1 MAKVQDGVN
10 NETITY
16 TYDLADRLVQIQN
29 SNLFKTKYTY
39 DNNSNVNSRK
49 YLLNELEETINYKYD
64 RDNRINYLSLSNA
77 KDLFYHYDR
86 LSRIVKKELRS
97 GENTYITEYE
107 YENTD
112 TSNRTTT
119 SIETVKNGTEE
130 LNYTYDAKGNI
141 ETISEGEV
149 QTHKYYYDSLDQLIR
164 EDNKKLNKTITYT
177 YDTGGNLLNKKEY
190 AYTESNLGEETGT
203 INYSYENT
211 NWKDQLTSY
220 NGKAIIYDNIGNPLT
235 YDGNTYTWQNGRQLA
250 GISNTA
256 KEQTITYK
264 YNDEGIRTEKV
275 VNGIASK
282 YYLEGTKV
290 IYEMTGTNLSYYQYD
305 EQGNIIGM
313 QYNGTQYYYI
323 KNLQGDIIGILDNEL
338 NQVVKYDYDSWGKVI
353 AITDATGTEIT
364 DQSHIG
370 NINPY
375 RYRSYRYDRETG
387 LYYLQS
393 RYYNPEWGRFLNA
406 DGYITGIAIGNNL
419 YAYCCNNPINYYDPY
434 GEIAVTSSM
443 LLLLLGIAMGAYML
457 SQVDVDLSWIDFST
471 PSSSKSSATNDE
483 TVASEIVI
491 AGIAGAGGIDGQEDV
506 EFNSRLNSK
515 TYSNKGYKSFY
526 QVKKA
531 IGSPGQGREWHHIV
545 EQSQIKKSGF
555 DVQMIQNPKNLI
567 SIDKG
572 IHRKISGYYNSIDIR
587 LKSGIKVRDWLAGQ
601 SYEAQ
606 YEFGIKVL
614 KMFGGI

>member
-177 YDTGGNLLNKKEY
+177 YDTGGNLLHKKEY
-190 AYTESNLGEETGT
+190 DYTESTLGEETGT

-220 NGKAIIYDNIGNPLT
+220 NGKAITYDNIGNPLT
-235 YDGNTYTWQNGRQLA
+235 YDGNTYTWQNGRQLT

-364 DQSHIG
+364 DQTHIG
-370 NINPY
+370 HINPY

-406 DGYITGIAIGNNL
+406 DGLVATGQEPLGHNM
-419 YAYCCNNPINYYDPY
+419 YSYSYNNPINLTDKN
-434 GEIAVTSSM
+434 GN
-443 LLLLLGIAMGAYML
+443 
-457 SQVDVDLSWIDFST
+457 
-471 PSSSKSSATNDE
+471 SA
-483 TVASEIVI
+483 I
-491 AGIAGAGGIDGQEDV
+491 AGILISLGSLVLKPAIAVGISILLAGGAYVGNKAKETVSEKIEESMNERNTVVYKLVDEQEKV
-506 EFNSRLNSK
+506 Q
-515 TYSNKGYKSFY
+515 Y
-526 QVKKA
+526 V
-531 IGSPGQGREWHHIV
+531 GRT
-545 EQSQIKKSGF
+545 K
-555 DVQMIQNPKNLI
+555 NPKTRAEN
-567 SIDKG
+567 
-572 IHRKISGYYNSIDIR
+572 HRKNPARAHLRFEKVEGMYTPIEARGLEQLLIMHYSTLNRNNPTNNQINGIRWDHPYYASFI
-587 LKSGIKVRDWLAGQ
+587 AA
-601 SYEAQ
+601 AQ
-606 YEFGIKVL
+606 MVFPESETYVGP
-614 KMFGGI
+614 

>member
-1 MAKVQDGVN
+1 MAKVQDGIN

-177 YDTGGNLLNKKEY
+177 YDTGGNLLHKKEY
-190 AYTESNLGEETGT
+190 DYTESTLGEETGT

-211 NWKDQLTSY
+211 NWKDQLTNY
-220 NGKAIIYDNIGNPLT
+220 NGKAITYDNIGNPLT
-235 YDGNTYTWQNGRQLA
+235 YDGNTYTWQNGRQLT

-364 DQSHIG
+364 DQTHIG
-370 NINPY
+370 HINPY

-406 DGYITGIAIGNNL
+406 DGLVATGQEPLGHNM
-419 YAYCCNNPINYYDPY
+419 YSYSYNNPINLTDKN
-434 GEIAVTSSM
+434 GN
-443 LLLLLGIAMGAYML
+443 
-457 SQVDVDLSWIDFST
+457 
-471 PSSSKSSATNDE
+471 SA
-483 TVASEIVI
+483 I
-491 AGIAGAGGIDGQEDV
+491 AGILISLGSLVLKPAIAVGISILLAGGAYVGNKAKETVSEKIEESMNERNTVVYKLVDEQEKV
-506 EFNSRLNSK
+506 Q
-515 TYSNKGYKSFY
+515 Y
-526 QVKKA
+526 V
-531 IGSPGQGREWHHIV
+531 GRT
-545 EQSQIKKSGF
+545 K
-555 DVQMIQNPKNLI
+555 NPKTRAEN
-567 SIDKG
+567 
-572 IHRKISGYYNSIDIR
+572 HRKNPARAHLRFEKVEGMYTPIEARGLEQLLIMHYSTLNRNNPTNNQINGIRWDHPYYASFI
-587 LKSGIKVRDWLAGQ
+587 AA
-601 SYEAQ
+601 AQ
-606 YEFGIKVL
+606 MVFPESETYVGP
-614 KMFGGI
+614 

>member
-177 YDTGGNLLNKKEY
+177 YDTGGNLLHKKEY
-190 AYTESNLGEETGT
+190 AYTESTLGEETGT
-203 INYSYENT
+203 VNYSYENT

-220 NGKAIIYDNIGNPLT
+220 NGKAITYDNIGNPLT

-483 TVASEIVI
+483 TVASGIVI

-526 QVKKA
+526 QVKKSNWFTRTGKRMA
-531 IGSPGQGREWHHIV
+531 SYSRTITN
-545 EQSQIKKSGF
+545 KK
-555 DVQMIQNPKNLI
+555 
-567 SIDKG
+567 
-572 IHRKISGYYNSIDIR
+572 IR
-587 LKSGIKVRDWLAGQ
+587 I
-601 SYEAQ
+601 
-606 YEFGIKVL
+606 
-614 KMFGGI
+614 

>member
-112 TSNRTTT
+112 TPNRTTT

-177 YDTGGNLLNKKEY
+177 YDTGGNLLHKKEY
-190 AYTESNLGEETGT
+190 AYTESTLGEETGT
-203 INYSYENT
+203 VNYSYENT

-220 NGKAIIYDNIGNPLT
+220 NGKAITYDNIGNPLT
-235 YDGNTYTWQNGRQLA
+235 YDGNTYTWQNGRQLT

-256 KEQTITYK
+256 KEQTITL
-264 YNDEGIRTEKV
+264 V
-275 VNGIASK
+275 
-282 YYLEGTKV
+282 
-290 IYEMTGTNLSYYQYD
+290 
-305 EQGNIIGM
+305 
-313 QYNGTQYYYI
+313 
-323 KNLQGDIIGILDNEL
+323 
-338 NQVVKYDYDSWGKVI
+338 
-353 AITDATGTEIT
+353 
-364 DQSHIG
+364 
-370 NINPY
+370 
-375 RYRSYRYDRETG
+375 
-387 LYYLQS
+387 
-393 RYYNPEWGRFLNA
+393 
-406 DGYITGIAIGNNL
+406 
-419 YAYCCNNPINYYDPY
+419 
-434 GEIAVTSSM
+434 
-443 LLLLLGIAMGAYML
+443 
-457 SQVDVDLSWIDFST
+457 
-471 PSSSKSSATNDE
+471 
-483 TVASEIVI
+483 
-491 AGIAGAGGIDGQEDV
+491 
-506 EFNSRLNSK
+506 
-515 TYSNKGYKSFY
+515 
-526 QVKKA
+526 
-531 IGSPGQGREWHHIV
+531 
-545 EQSQIKKSGF
+545 
-555 DVQMIQNPKNLI
+555 LI
-567 SIDKG
+567 
-572 IHRKISGYYNSIDIR
+572 
-587 LKSGIKVRDWLAGQ
+587 
-601 SYEAQ
+601 
-606 YEFGIKVL
+606 
-614 KMFGGI
+614 

>member
-64 RDNRINYLSLSNA
+64 RDNRINYLSLANA

-220 NGKAIIYDNIGNPLT
+220 NGKAITYDNIGNPLT

-457 SQVDVDLSWIDFST
+457 S
-471 PSSSKSSATNDE
+471 
-483 TVASEIVI
+483 
-491 AGIAGAGGIDGQEDV
+491 
-506 EFNSRLNSK
+506 R
-515 TYSNKGYKSFY
+515 
-526 QVKKA
+526 
-531 IGSPGQGREWHHIV
+531 
-545 EQSQIKKSGF
+545 
-555 DVQMIQNPKNLI
+555 
-567 SIDKG
+567 
-572 IHRKISGYYNSIDIR
+572 
-587 LKSGIKVRDWLAGQ
+587 
-601 SYEAQ
+601 
-606 YEFGIKVL
+606 
-614 KMFGGI
+614 

>member
-49 YLLNELEETINYKYD
+49 YLLNELEETI
-64 RDNRINYLSLSNA
+64 
-77 KDLFYHYDR
+77 
-86 LSRIVKKELRS
+86 
-97 GENTYITEYE
+97 
-107 YENTD
+107 
-112 TSNRTTT
+112 
-119 SIETVKNGTEE
+119 
-130 LNYTYDAKGNI
+130 
-141 ETISEGEV
+141 
-149 QTHKYYYDSLDQLIR
+149 
-164 EDNKKLNKTITYT
+164 TYT
-177 YDTGGNLLNKKEY
+177 YDNGGNLLNKKEY

-220 NGKAIIYDNIGNPLT
+220 NGKAITYDNIGNPLT
-235 YDGNTYTWQNGRQLA
+235 YDGNTYTWQNGRQLT

-406 DGYITGIAIGNNL
+406 DGLVATGQEPLGHNM
-419 YAYCCNNPINYYDPY
+419 YSYSYNNPINLTDKN
-434 GEIAVTSSM
+434 GN
-443 LLLLLGIAMGAYML
+443 
-457 SQVDVDLSWIDFST
+457 
-471 PSSSKSSATNDE
+471 SA
-483 TVASEIVI
+483 I
-491 AGIAGAGGIDGQEDV
+491 AGILISLGSLVLKPAIAVGISILLAGGAYVGNKAKETVSEKIEESMNERNTVVYKLVDEQEKV
-506 EFNSRLNSK
+506 Q
-515 TYSNKGYKSFY
+515 Y
-526 QVKKA
+526 V
-531 IGSPGQGREWHHIV
+531 GRT
-545 EQSQIKKSGF
+545 K
-555 DVQMIQNPKNLI
+555 NPKTRAEN
-567 SIDKG
+567 
-572 IHRKISGYYNSIDIR
+572 HRKNPARAHLRFEKVEGMYTPIEARGLEQLLIMHYSTLNRNNPTNNQINGIRWDHPYYASFI
-587 LKSGIKVRDWLAGQ
+587 AA
-601 SYEAQ
+601 AQ
-606 YEFGIKVL
+606 MVFPESETYVGP
-614 KMFGGI
+614 

>member
-1 MAKVQDGVN
+1 M
-10 NETITY
+10 
-16 TYDLADRLVQIQN
+16 
-29 SNLFKTKYTY
+29 
-39 DNNSNVNSRK
+39 
-49 YLLNELEETINYKYD
+49 LNELEETINYKYD

-107 YENTD
+107 YENTE
-112 TSNRTTT
+112 TQNRTTT
-119 SIETVKNGTEE
+119 SIGTVKNGTEE

-177 YDTGGNLLNKKEY
+177 YDTGGNLLHKKEY
-190 AYTESNLGEETGT
+190 AYTESTLGEETGT

-211 NWKDQLTSY
+211 NWKDQLTNY
-220 NGKAIIYDNIGNPLT
+220 NGKAITYDNIGNPLT
-235 YDGNTYTWQNGRQLA
+235 YDGNTYTWQNGRQLT

-406 DGYITGIAIGNNL
+406 DGYITGVSIGNNL

-483 TVASEIVI
+483 TVASGIVI

-572 IHRKISGYYNSIDIR
+572 IHRKISGHYNTTTFGFTKGLS
-587 LKSGIKVRDWLAGQ
+587 VRNWLAGQ
-601 SYEAQ
+601 SYQAQ
-606 YEFGIKVL
+606 YDYGIGIL
-614 KMFGGI
+614 KKFGGI

>member
-64 RDNRINYLSLSNA
+64 RDNRINYLSLANA

-177 YDTGGNLLNKKEY
+177 YDNGGNLLNKKEY

-203 INYSYENT
+203 INYSYENI

-220 NGKAIIYDNIGNPLT
+220 NGKAITYDNIGNPLT

-290 IYEMTGTNLSYYQYD
+290 IYEMTGRNLSYYQYD

-364 DQSHIG
+364 DQTHIG
-370 NINPY
+370 HINPY

-406 DGYITGIAIGNNL
+406 DGLVATGQEPLGHNM
-419 YAYCCNNPINYYDPY
+419 YSYSYNNPINLTDKN
-434 GEIAVTSSM
+434 GN
-443 LLLLLGIAMGAYML
+443 
-457 SQVDVDLSWIDFST
+457 
-471 PSSSKSSATNDE
+471 SA
-483 TVASEIVI
+483 I
-491 AGIAGAGGIDGQEDV
+491 AGILISLGSLVLKPAIAVGISILLAGGAYVGNKAKETVSEKIEESMNERNTVVYKLVDEQEKV
-506 EFNSRLNSK
+506 Q
-515 TYSNKGYKSFY
+515 Y
-526 QVKKA
+526 V
-531 IGSPGQGREWHHIV
+531 GRT
-545 EQSQIKKSGF
+545 K
-555 DVQMIQNPKNLI
+555 NPKTRAEN
-567 SIDKG
+567 
-572 IHRKISGYYNSIDIR
+572 HRKNPARAHLRFEKVEGMYTPIEARGLEQLLIMHYSTLNRNNPTNNQINGIRWDHPYYASFI
-587 LKSGIKVRDWLAGQ
+587 AA
-601 SYEAQ
+601 AQ
-606 YEFGIKVL
+606 MVFPESETYVGP
-614 KMFGGI
+614 

>member
-177 YDTGGNLLNKKEY
+177 YDTGGNLLHKKEY
-190 AYTESNLGEETGT
+190 DYTESTLGEETGT

-211 NWKDQLTSY
+211 NWKDQLTNY
-220 NGKAIIYDNIGNPLT
+220 NGKAITYDNIGNPLT
-235 YDGNTYTWQNGRQLA
+235 YDGNTYTWQNGRQLT

-364 DQSHIG
+364 DQTHIG
-370 NINPY
+370 HINPY

-406 DGYITGIAIGNNL
+406 DGLVATGQEPLGHNM
-419 YAYCCNNPINYYDPY
+419 YSYSYNNPINLTDKN
-434 GEIAVTSSM
+434 GN
-443 LLLLLGIAMGAYML
+443 
-457 SQVDVDLSWIDFST
+457 
-471 PSSSKSSATNDE
+471 SA
-483 TVASEIVI
+483 I
-491 AGIAGAGGIDGQEDV
+491 AGILISLGSLVLKPAIAVGISILLAGGAYVGNKAKETVSEKIEESMNERNTVVYKLVDEQEKV
-506 EFNSRLNSK
+506 Q
-515 TYSNKGYKSFY
+515 Y
-526 QVKKA
+526 V
-531 IGSPGQGREWHHIV
+531 GRT
-545 EQSQIKKSGF
+545 K
-555 DVQMIQNPKNLI
+555 NPKTRAEN
-567 SIDKG
+567 
-572 IHRKISGYYNSIDIR
+572 HRKNPARAHLRFEKVEGMYTPIEARGLEQLLIMHYSTLNRNNPTNNQINGIRWDHPYYASFI
-587 LKSGIKVRDWLAGQ
+587 AA
-601 SYEAQ
+601 AQ
-606 YEFGIKVL
+606 MVFPESETYVGP
-614 KMFGGI
+614 

>member
-1 MAKVQDGVN
+1 
-10 NETITY
+10 
-16 TYDLADRLVQIQN
+16 
-29 SNLFKTKYTY
+29 
-39 DNNSNVNSRK
+39 
-49 YLLNELEETINYKYD
+49 
-64 RDNRINYLSLSNA
+64 
-77 KDLFYHYDR
+77 
-86 LSRIVKKELRS
+86 
-97 GENTYITEYE
+97 
-107 YENTD
+107 
-112 TSNRTTT
+112 
-119 SIETVKNGTEE
+119 
-130 LNYTYDAKGNI
+130 
-141 ETISEGEV
+141 
-149 QTHKYYYDSLDQLIR
+149 
-164 EDNKKLNKTITYT
+164 
-177 YDTGGNLLNKKEY
+177 
-190 AYTESNLGEETGT
+190 
-203 INYSYENT
+203 
-211 NWKDQLTSY
+211 
-220 NGKAIIYDNIGNPLT
+220 
-235 YDGNTYTWQNGRQLA
+235 
-250 GISNTA
+250 
-256 KEQTITYK
+256 
-264 YNDEGIRTEKV
+264 
-275 VNGIASK
+275 
-282 YYLEGTKV
+282 
-290 IYEMTGTNLSYYQYD
+290 MTGTNLSYYQYD

-364 DQSHIG
+364 DQNHIG
-370 NINPY
+370 HINPY
-375 RYRSYRYDRETG
+375 RYRSYRYDSETG

-406 DGYITGIAIGNNL
+406 DGYITGVSIGNNL

-457 SQVDVDLSWIDFST
+457 SQVDIDLSWIDFST

-483 TVASEIVI
+483 TVASGIVI
-491 AGIAGAGGIDGQEDV
+491 AGVAGAGGIDGQEDV

-515 TYSNKGYKSFY
+515 TYSNSNKGYNSFY

>member
-220 NGKAIIYDNIGNPLT
+220 NGKAITYDNIGNPLT
-235 YDGNTYTWQNGRQLA
+235 YDGNTYTWQNGRQLT

-364 DQSHIG
+364 DQTHIG
-370 NINPY
+370 HINPY

-483 TVASEIVI
+483 TVASGIVI
-491 AGIAGAGGIDGQEDV
+491 AGIPGAGGIDGQEDV

-526 QVKKA
+526 QEKKA

>member
-177 YDTGGNLLNKKEY
+177 YDTGGNLLHKKEY

-220 NGKAIIYDNIGNPLT
+220 NGKAITYDNIGNPLT
-235 YDGNTYTWQNGRQLA
+235 YDGNTYTWQNGRQLT

-375 RYRSYRYDRETG
+375 RYRSYRYDSETG

-393 RYYNPEWGRFLNA
+393 RYYNPEWGRFINGDNYGGKVGNLLSHNI
-406 DGYITGIAIGNNL
+406 YI
-419 YAYCCNNPINYYDPY
+419 YCLNNPINMSDQTGQIAIALPWLIPAAMKIIMATVGFVGGLIV
-434 GEIAVTSSM
+434 GEAILDVTKERDKAATKDKAEPITKRSS
-443 LLLLLGIAMGAYML
+443 IIQYWKADNNAIPQEPL
-457 SQVDVDLSWIDFST
+457 SYSQAQIR
-471 PSSSKSSATNDE
+471 
-483 TVASEIVI
+483 VASGKNIMCVDQIAALKIAIVYPTRKLEIDRDQN
-491 AGIAGAGGIDGQEDV
+491 G
-506 EFNSRLNSK
+506 
-515 TYSNKGYKSFY
+515 
-526 QVKKA
+526 
-531 IGSPGQGREWHHIV
+531 
-545 EQSQIKKSGF
+545 
-555 DVQMIQNPKNLI
+555 NPKQ
-567 SIDKG
+567 
-572 IHRKISGYYNSIDIR
+572 GYYWHYHINGKHGAPHIWFY
-587 LKSGIKVRDWLAGQ
+587 GIPFFD
-601 SYEAQ
+601 ENAQ
-606 YEFGIKVL
+606 F
-614 KMFGGI
+614 

>member
-1 MAKVQDGVN
+1 MFYKLSTLLVEHLHQDNIQLLLNIISKIIDAKDAETTYTYDNLDRLLSVNKTEGTNNYQNTYTYENDNLKTIGHNGFNYSFIYDKFNNVQQVKIGEQSLIQNTYEAGNGNLTKATYGNGHEISYLYDNFNRVSRKTGTDGNIDYKYDGRNNLAKVQDGVN

-177 YDTGGNLLNKKEY
+177 YDTGGNLLHKKEY
-190 AYTESNLGEETGT
+190 DYTESTLGEETGT

-211 NWKDQLTSY
+211 NWKDQLTNY
-220 NGKAIIYDNIGNPLT
+220 NGKAITYDNIGNPLT
-235 YDGNTYTWQNGRQLA
+235 YDGNTYTWQNGRQLT

-282 YYLEGTKV
+282 YYLE
-290 IYEMTGTNLSYYQYD
+290 
-305 EQGNIIGM
+305 
-313 QYNGTQYYYI
+313 
-323 KNLQGDIIGILDNEL
+323 
-338 NQVVKYDYDSWGKVI
+338 
-353 AITDATGTEIT
+353 
-364 DQSHIG
+364 
-370 NINPY
+370 
-375 RYRSYRYDRETG
+375 
-387 LYYLQS
+387 
-393 RYYNPEWGRFLNA
+393 
-406 DGYITGIAIGNNL
+406 
-419 YAYCCNNPINYYDPY
+419 
-434 GEIAVTSSM
+434 
-443 LLLLLGIAMGAYML
+443 
-457 SQVDVDLSWIDFST
+457 
-471 PSSSKSSATNDE
+471 
-483 TVASEIVI
+483 
-491 AGIAGAGGIDGQEDV
+491 
-506 EFNSRLNSK
+506 
-515 TYSNKGYKSFY
+515 
-526 QVKKA
+526 
-531 IGSPGQGREWHHIV
+531 
-545 EQSQIKKSGF
+545 
-555 DVQMIQNPKNLI
+555 
-567 SIDKG
+567 
-572 IHRKISGYYNSIDIR
+572 
-587 LKSGIKVRDWLAGQ
+587 
-601 SYEAQ
+601 
-606 YEFGIKVL
+606 
-614 KMFGGI
+614 

>member
-64 RDNRINYLSLSNA
+64 RDNRINYLSLANA

-220 NGKAIIYDNIGNPLT
+220 NGKAITYDNIGNPLT

-264 YNDEGIRTEKV
+264 NNDEGIRTEKV

-443 LLLLLGIAMGAYML
+443 LLLLLGITMGAYML

-483 TVASEIVI
+483 TVASGIVI

-515 TYSNKGYKSFY
+515 TYSNKGYNSFY

-572 IHRKISGYYNSIDIR
+572 IHRKISGHYNTTTFEFTEGLS
-587 LKSGIKVRDWLAGQ
+587 VRNWLAGQ
-601 SYEAQ
+601 SYQAQ
-606 YEFGIKVL
+606 YDYGIGIL

>member
-64 RDNRINYLSLSNA
+64 RDNRINYLSLANA

-177 YDTGGNLLNKKEY
+177 YDNGGNLLNKKEY

-203 INYSYENT
+203 INYSYENI

-220 NGKAIIYDNIGNPLT
+220 NGKAITYDNIGNPLT

-290 IYEMTGTNLSYYQYD
+290 IYEMTVRNLSYYQYD

-364 DQSHIG
+364 DQTHIG
-370 NINPY
+370 HINPY

-406 DGYITGIAIGNNL
+406 DGLVATGQEPLGHNM
-419 YAYCCNNPINYYDPY
+419 YSYSYNNPINLTDKN
-434 GEIAVTSSM
+434 GN
-443 LLLLLGIAMGAYML
+443 
-457 SQVDVDLSWIDFST
+457 
-471 PSSSKSSATNDE
+471 SA
-483 TVASEIVI
+483 I
-491 AGIAGAGGIDGQEDV
+491 AGILISLGSLVLKPAIAVGISILLAGGAYVGNKAKETVSEKIEESMNERNTVVYKLVDEQEKV
-506 EFNSRLNSK
+506 Q
-515 TYSNKGYKSFY
+515 Y
-526 QVKKA
+526 V
-531 IGSPGQGREWHHIV
+531 GRT
-545 EQSQIKKSGF
+545 K
-555 DVQMIQNPKNLI
+555 NPKTRAEN
-567 SIDKG
+567 
-572 IHRKISGYYNSIDIR
+572 HRKNPARAHLRFEKVEGMYTPIEARGLEQLLIMHYSTLNRNNPTNNQINGIRWDHPYYASFI
-587 LKSGIKVRDWLAGQ
+587 AA
-601 SYEAQ
+601 AQ
-606 YEFGIKVL
+606 MVFPESETYVGP
-614 KMFGGI
+614 

>member
-39 DNNSNVNSRK
+39 DNNNNVNSRK

-177 YDTGGNLLNKKEY
+177 YDTGGNLLHKKEY
-190 AYTESNLGEETGT
+190 AYTESTLGEETGT
-203 INYSYENT
+203 VNYSYENT

-220 NGKAIIYDNIGNPLT
+220 NGKAITYDNIGNPLT

-483 TVASEIVI
+483 TVASGIVI

-515 TYSNKGYKSFY
+515 TYSNKGYNSLY

-555 DVQMIQNPKNLI
+555 DVQMIQNSKNLI

-572 IHRKISGYYNSIDIR
+572 IHRKISDYYNSIDIR

>member
-177 YDTGGNLLNKKEY
+177 YDTGGNLLHKKEY
-190 AYTESNLGEETGT
+190 DYTESTLGEETGT

-211 NWKDQLTSY
+211 NWKDQLTNY
-220 NGKAIIYDNIGNPLT
+220 NGKAITYDNIGNPLT
-235 YDGNTYTWQNGRQLA
+235 YDGNTYTWQNGRQLT

-364 DQSHIG
+364 DQTHIG
-370 NINPY
+370 HINPY

-483 TVASEIVI
+483 TVASGIVI

>member
-64 RDNRINYLSLSNA
+64 RDNRINYLSLANA

-220 NGKAIIYDNIGNPLT
+220 NGKAITYDNIGNPLT

-264 YNDEGIRTEKV
+264 NNDEGIRTEKV

-443 LLLLLGIAMGAYML
+443 LLLLLGITMGAYML

-483 TVASEIVI
+483 TVASGIVI

-515 TYSNKGYKSFY
+515 TYSNKGYNSFY

-555 DVQMIQNPKNLI
+555 DVQMIQNSKNLI

-572 IHRKISGYYNSIDIR
+572 IHRKISDYYNSIDIR

>member
-64 RDNRINYLSLSNA
+64 RDNRINYLSLANA

-177 YDTGGNLLNKKEY
+177 YDNGGNLLNKKEY

-203 INYSYENT
+203 INYSYENI

-220 NGKAIIYDNIGNPLT
+220 NGKAITYDNIGNPLT

-290 IYEMTGTNLSYYQYD
+290 IYEMTGRNLSYYQYD

-364 DQSHIG
+364 DQTHIG
-370 NINPY
+370 HINPY
-375 RYRSYRYDRETG
+375 RYRSYRYDSETG

-393 RYYNPEWGRFLNA
+393 RYYNPEWGRFINGDNYGGKVGNLLSHNI
-406 DGYITGIAIGNNL
+406 YI
-419 YAYCCNNPINYYDPY
+419 YCLNNPINMSDQTGQIAIALPWLIPAAMKIIMATVGFVGGIIV
-434 GEIAVTSSM
+434 GEAILDVTKERDKAATKDKAEPITKRSS
-443 LLLLLGIAMGAYML
+443 IIQYWKADNNAIPQEPL
-457 SQVDVDLSWIDFST
+457 SYSQAQIR
-471 PSSSKSSATNDE
+471 
-483 TVASEIVI
+483 VASGKNIMCVDQIAALKIAIVYPTRKLEIDRDQN
-491 AGIAGAGGIDGQEDV
+491 G
-506 EFNSRLNSK
+506 
-515 TYSNKGYKSFY
+515 
-526 QVKKA
+526 
-531 IGSPGQGREWHHIV
+531 
-545 EQSQIKKSGF
+545 
-555 DVQMIQNPKNLI
+555 NPKQ
-567 SIDKG
+567 
-572 IHRKISGYYNSIDIR
+572 GYYWHYHINGKHGAPHIWFY
-587 LKSGIKVRDWLAGQ
+587 GIPFFD
-601 SYEAQ
+601 ENAQ
-606 YEFGIKVL
+606 F
-614 KMFGGI
+614 